1 MVTLPPDPALTR
13 FIKPTME
20 TLFHIDYRWWEKQG
34 LDPNIKLMA
43 HLCHEH
49 RDAFGGQQVSDK
61 IDWLDWE
68 TGEIKQV
75 DGLQYV
81 ITTHCSKM
89 PGYVME
95 APTLIEAI
103 FRALLSKANM
113 PLSSKTLSTMVGH
126 PPNQVLRL
134 LSGKRIRLGLRPVLR
149 K

>member
-1 MVTLPPDPALTR
+1 MVTLPPDLALTR
-13 FIKPTME
+13 FIKPTLD
-20 TLFHIDYRWWEKQG
+20 TLFHIDYGWWEKQG
-34 LDPNIKLMA
+34 LDPNIKLIT

-49 RDAFGGQQVSDK
+49 RDAYTGQQVGEK

-89 PGYVME
+89 PGYVMA
-95 APTLIEAI
+95 APTLFEAI
-103 FRALLSKANM
+103 FRAFLSKANS

-126 PPNQVLRL
+126 PPEQVLRA
-134 LSGKRIRLGLRPVLR
+134 LSGRRVRLGLRPMR